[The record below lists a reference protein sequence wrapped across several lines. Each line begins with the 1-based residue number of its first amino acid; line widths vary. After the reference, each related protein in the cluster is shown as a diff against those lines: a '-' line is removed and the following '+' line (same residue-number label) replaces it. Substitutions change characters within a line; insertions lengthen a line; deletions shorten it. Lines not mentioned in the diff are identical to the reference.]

1 MSITPEIMKSRSFRF
16 ALSTLRV
23 IDKLNG
29 SVANDIMGR
38 QVMRSAT
45 SVGANYRSAC
55 KAKSTADFINNLKI
69 VEEEAD
75 ESVYWLELIKE
86 FNSVQSEEFE
96 ALLRESK
103 ELDRIFS
110 KSAITAKN
118 NNKIK

>member
-1 MSITPEIMKSRSFRF
+1 MKNRTFQF
-16 ALSTLRV
+16 ALNTLKI
-23 IDKLNG
+23 IDKLKR
-29 SVANDIMGR
+29 SVANDIMGK

-55 KAKSTADFINNLKI
+55 KAKSTADFINKLKI
-69 VEEEAD
+69 VEEESD

-86 FNSVQSEEFE
+86 FNTLQNEEFD
-96 ALLRESK
+96 ALLNESK

-118 NNKIK
+118 NSRSK